1 MALVGMGHDAVRAIA
16 TVFECGNDLAHLV
29 TVDFRD
35 VPAEC
40 FQLGSKRCNIVG
52 VRERRTL
59 LEAIVINDKRQ
70 IIEAKLGGRHNRF
83 PVRAFLHLAVAGH
96 HIGVVIGAR
105 KLGGF
110 GHADRNRQ
118 AVAKWPVFVSTPAP
132 YCSWDGHSDAN

>member
-1 MALVGMGHDAVRAIA
+1 ML
-16 TVFECGNDLAHLV
+16 
-29 TVDFRD
+29 
-35 VPAEC
+35 PAWVEEVH
-40 FQLGSKRCNIVG
+40 IVG

-110 GHADRNRQ
+110 GHADRNRRP
-118 AVAKWPVFVSTPAP
+118 WPSGPVLVSTPGTLLQLGWP
-132 YCSWDGHSDAN
+132 FRRELGCRKVEISSSE